1 MTKKVLVVE
10 DERDIR
16 DLLESVLI
24 RSGFEVV
31 KAKNTSEAWETLC
44 SQSVG
49 LILLDWM
56 LPGPSGIEFV
66 KRMQNDDTTKNL
78 PIIMVTAKTEENDK
92 ITGLSAGVD
101 DYITKPFS
109 PRELVAR
116 INAVMRRL
124 TFERKKK
131 KYEIE
136 GLILDV
142 EGHRVYSDNRII
154 AMGPTEFKLL
164 KFLMEN
170 PERVFSRQQILD
182 HVWGHF
188 IYVEERTVD
197 VHVRRLRKA
206 LESTG
211 HQLFIQTV
219 RGAGYR
225 FSVATQAQAL

>member
-1 MTKKVLVVE
+1 MTKKVLIVE

-170 PERVFSRQQILD
+170 PERVFCRQQILD

-225 FSVATQAQAL
+225 FSVAIQAQSL